1 MLMFKEEFKRVLRPL
16 CLSLT
21 RKKTGISFI
30 TFVTAHHGCNTS
42 SWYFSSKIPV
52 VGIKKNLPSKLLK
65 DYLADWK
72 FEDNMSIYAMSPE
85 GYVCLLRKQWCCY
98 IVFEDA
104 IMRGKSKVNATFI
117 IRHSIISFSLNVLL
131 SFPLVVSNSFYY
143 QILLCEAL

>member
-72 FEDNMSIYAMSPE
+72 FEDNMSIYAMSPRVTYAFSE
-85 GYVCLLRKQWCCY
+85 NSGVVTLFLKMLL
-98 IVFEDA
+98 
-104 IMRGKSKVNATFI
+104 
-117 IRHSIISFSLNVLL
+117 
-131 SFPLVVSNSFYY
+131 
-143 QILLCEAL
+143 